1 MILPRGPVHKK
12 PGSTPNSQSSRAVLA
27 AHLIPIETAT
37 MNKFVLFA
45 LVSCSFGILMQAV
58 ISEEPIEAAVKPVD
72 EEQTNDFGAK
82 GETIDSSDEG
92 FEDELNEDNAPD
104 DEEDEEDIDEDE
116 DLDEEDYDEDEP
128 DDDR

>member
-1 MILPRGPVHKK
+1 
-12 PGSTPNSQSSRAVLA
+12 
-27 AHLIPIETAT
+27 
-37 MNKFVLFA
+37 MNKFVLIA

-58 ISEEPIEAAVKPVD
+58 ISEEPIETAVNPVD

-82 GETIDSSDEG
+82 EETIDSSDEG
-92 FEDELNEDNAPD
+92 FEDELNDDNAPD

-128 DDDR
+128 DDDRCLCFLVE